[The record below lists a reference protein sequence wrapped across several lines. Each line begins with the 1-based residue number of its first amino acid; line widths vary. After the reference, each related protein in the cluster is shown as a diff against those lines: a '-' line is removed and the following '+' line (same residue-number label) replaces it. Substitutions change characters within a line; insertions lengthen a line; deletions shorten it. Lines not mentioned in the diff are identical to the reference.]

1 MRPVIGLCAV
11 VLLSVSACG
20 GGSKPAAKVTP
31 SPSPSVSIP
40 GMTHPTAAQQA
51 AFIREVRWVSAGL
64 VASRNRAVSRG
75 RNVCLDLAE
84 SEKLAVSHLRAAETE
99 LSREDAAKV
108 VAAAKRNFC
117 P

>member
-1 MRPVIGLCAV
+1 MRSLAGVCAV

-20 GGSKPAAKVTP
+20 GEAEPVTKATP

-40 GMTHPTAAQQA
+40 GMTHPSERQQA
-51 AFIREVRWVSAGL
+51 AFLRDVQAISPGM
-64 VASRNRAVSRG
+64 ASNSDRAVRRG
-75 RNVCLDLAE
+75 RDVCLSLAE
-84 SEKLAVSHLRAAETE
+84 SRKLAVSNLRKAEG
-99 LSREDAAKV
+99 LSSGDAERV